1 MEDNASFIPDNIE
14 DFFIINEAGD
24 DVPEEDEFVIVDSIE
39 DEHDEEVDLRRSI
52 CRISKSSMSMWH
64 RSTITVASHHLVRSA
79 GIASYGSKHYQASEN
94 TFKHSQEEAKKSCSK
109 ATSSKSENQQAY
121 KMRNM
126 WCPDHPH
133 EETCSAAPRGKRKMV
148 VSLPDQGL
156 LDLS

>member
-24 DVPEEDEFVIVDSIE
+24 DVP
-39 DEHDEEVDLRRSI
+39 
-52 CRISKSSMSMWH
+52 
-64 RSTITVASHHLVRSA
+64 
-79 GIASYGSKHYQASEN
+79 
-94 TFKHSQEEAKKSCSK
+94 
-109 ATSSKSENQQAY
+109 SSKSENQQAY

-133 EETCSAAPRGKRKMV
+133 EETCSAAPRGERKMV